1 MKIVR
6 IGAGAGFSGDR
17 IDPAVELAEKGDIEY
32 LVFECLAERTIAL
45 AQQARRL
52 DPEGGFDPL
61 LDQRFE
67 AVLQTCVRRG
77 IKIITNMGAANPK
90 AAAAR
95 VAEIARSRQLYGLK
109 IAAVTGD
116 DVLEELRRHDAT
128 LLDSRD
134 RASSLGDAIFSA
146 NAYTGAGPIV
156 DALAKGADIVITG
169 RVADPALFLGPMIYE
184 FGWAM
189 DDWEKLGRGTAI
201 GHLLE
206 CGGQVSGGYF
216 ADPGKKEVADLARL
230 GFPIAEVNEQGDA
243 VITKVPGS
251 GGRVGVDTCTEQLL
265 YEVHDPKK
273 YLQPDVTADFSHI
286 ELNDVGPDRV
296 AVTGAG
302 GTQRPDMLKTSIGYL
317 DGYIGEGQISYAGPN
332 ALARGRLALQI
343 LEERFRLRKID
354 ATETRFELIGV
365 DSILSGRGTE
375 ILEPKEVRVR
385 AVGRTRTLA
394 EAERIGREVE
404 GLYTAG
410 PAAGGGAQ
418 RYVREVM
425 AIKSALVPRDWV
437 RPAIAI
443 EVS

>member
-95 VAEIARSRQLYGLK
+95 VAEIARSRQLFGLK

-116 DVLEELRRHDAT
+116 DVLEEVRRHDAP
-128 LLDSRD
+128 LLDSKD
-134 RASSLGDAIFSA
+134 RASSLGDNMFSA

-189 DDWEKLGRGTAI
+189 DDWEKLGRGTAV

-273 YLQPDVTADFSHI
+273 YLQPDVTADFSHM
-286 ELNDVGPDRV
+286 ELNDAGPDRV

-302 GTQRPDMLKTSIGYL
+302 GAQRPDMLKASIGYL

-343 LEERFRLRKID
+343 LEERFRLRKIE

>member
-67 AVLQTCVRRG
+67 AVLQMCVRRG

-116 DVLEELRRHDAT
+116 DVLEELRRHDAM

-273 YLQPDVTADFSHI
+273 YLQPDVTADFSHM
-286 ELNDVGPDRV
+286 ELNDAGPDRV

>member
-116 DVLEELRRHDAT
+116 DVLEELRRHDAM

-273 YLQPDVTADFSHI
+273 YLQPDVTADFSHM
-286 ELNDVGPDRV
+286 ELNDAGPDRV

-394 EAERIGREVE
+394 EAERIGREVD